1 MKNECGEDVPVHYDN
16 QPAVERAIAKVISMA
31 EAYLPQGTVYEVRGK
46 VRPDDPINRDRCQR
60 KHRTRAELAQDWG
73 VAWYWTSAD
82 NNRYYGGL
90 KQEPLFRRSIEQAED
105 APFGGYIVIARLR
118 VE

>member
-1 MKNECGEDVPVHYDN
+1 MTNECGEEVPVHYDDEL
-16 QPAVERAIAKVISMA
+16 AVERAITKVIRMA
-31 EAYLPQGTVYEVRGK
+31 AEHLPRGTVYEVRGK

-60 KHRTRAELAQDWG
+60 KLRTRAQLARDWG

-90 KQEPLFRRSIEQAED
+90 KQEPLFRGSVEQAEE